1 MWGNTIQFIK
11 DGPTERKSETSMSRE
26 DQKFM
31 KILQNGAKLRN
42 NHYHVA
48 LPFKDSCVNFPT
60 NRYKATQRLSY
71 LGKKFSKNYQEIKNI
86 SSFCKDFLPNASLC
100 LSSKQAWKH
109 KS

>member
-48 LPFKDSCVNFPT
+48 LPFKDPCVNFPN

-71 LGKKFSKNYQEIKNI
+71 LGEKISKNDQEIKNI
-86 SSFCKDFLPNASLC
+86 SSFWKDFLPNASLC